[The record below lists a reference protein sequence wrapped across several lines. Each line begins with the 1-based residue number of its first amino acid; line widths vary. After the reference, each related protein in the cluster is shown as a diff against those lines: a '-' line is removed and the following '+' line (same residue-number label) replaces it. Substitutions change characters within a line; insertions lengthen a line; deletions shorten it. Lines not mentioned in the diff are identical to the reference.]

1 MQENIN
7 NNQEDFFSEIIRQ
20 KLENHQL
27 PVDVDSWTEIEK
39 RLHPEKRK
47 KVVPL
52 WWITIGSAAVLA
64 LLFMLRPISELPS
77 NTAKSE
83 HHKIHQVEKT
93 NTELAGVH
101 TQKFAKKNN
110 STSVY
115 NSKQQ
120 IKNYNLL
127 DNKELDGIETTSDDS
142 ALKNITTKDST
153 YNNKAANVAISNKRI
168 LNEDIAQN
176 TANSEDSIYN
186 NLPTTN
192 LRNTLDEEQ
201 INKPI
206 EKSKN
211 RNNWS
216 LAAVLG
222 SGGGVSP
229 IANNQMLTDKGN
241 TGLVSAAT
249 SYTSILTPNDFS
261 NIVHYAP
268 VSFGLEIRKKLNRV
282 LGLESG
288 LVYTYLMSTFENQG
302 MQRSDA
308 KLHLHYIGV
317 PVNLVLQVWNNP
329 KWDLYFSTGGMM
341 EKGLQSFYKQNQYS
355 GNQTYTTEV
364 SSKID
369 GLQWSV
375 NTSIGTTYKL
385 NRKLGIYFEPKISYY
400 LQNNQPMSARTV
412 HPFVIGMN
420 AGLRFGF

>member
-27 PVDVDSWTEIEK
+27 QVDVDSWTEIEK

-93 NTELAGVH
+93 NTELAVVH
-101 TQKFAKKNN
+101 TQKPAKKNK

-115 NSKQQ
+115 TSKQQ
-120 IKNYNLL
+120 IKHADLLL
-127 DNKELDGIETTSDDS
+127 DKELDVINAATVDS
-142 ALKNITTKDST
+142 ID
-153 YNNKAANVAISNKRI
+153 NNKTANQTITNK
-168 LNEDIAQN
+168 LSENESIAQN
-176 TANSEDSIYN
+176 TVNSEDTTYN
-186 NLPTTN
+186 NLPTSN

-241 TGLVSAAT
+241 TGLVSATT

-268 VSFGLEIRKKLNRV
+268 VSFGLEVRKKFNRV

-317 PVNLVLQVWNNP
+317 PVNIVLQVWNNP
-329 KWDLYFSTGGMM
+329 KWDLYFSAGGMM

-355 GNQTYTTEV
+355 GNQTYTTDV